1 MSFFEAIGSTP
12 AQRPVAPQIPQQGQL
27 PMTREQ
33 MMQMQ
38 QQMLSDVKKDPHGA
52 IKNAGYKIPD
62 NINDPM
68 DMSRYLLDSGQIT
81 GPLAQMAR
89 QLMARMPR

>member
-1 MSFFEAIGSTP
+1 MSFFDSICQ
-12 AQRPVAPQIPQQGQL
+12 QRGQQQGPQMPQGQP

-52 IKNAGYKIPD
+52 IKNAGYNVPD
-62 NINDPM
+62 NMNDPM
-68 DMSRYLLDSGQIT
+68 QMAKYLLDSGQIT
-81 GPLAQMAR
+81 GPRAQMAR
-89 QLMARMPR
+89 QLMARMGR